1 MWGLNPSVD
10 SVSLFFAKSR
20 LPGRETRESQTLTFL
35 ADALS
40 VLDRLRRNAGTVLRK
55 WKTIPAK
62 AVGTAAPP
70 ICFRPQPLESRLPA
84 ATYDALL
91 AEGCGLSAGIL
102 STTRAIYKRISCE
115 VATARGATGFAYP
128 RRRSRSGYRPLY
140 ARESAS
146 ARLKFSSSGE
156 KANERTMPARSIK
169 ASIGSAVAP

>member
-40 VLDRLRRNAGTVLRK
+40 VLDRLRRSAGTVLRK

-91 AEGCGLSAGIL
+91 AEDCGLSAGIL
-102 STTRAIYKRISCE
+102 STTRAIYKRVSCE
-115 VATARGATGFAYP
+115 VAAARG
-128 RRRSRSGYRPLY
+128 SGP
-140 ARESAS
+140 
-146 ARLKFSSSGE
+146 GV
-156 KANERTMPARSIK
+156 PARAARVRWWMRRGLRIDP
-169 ASIGSAVAP
+169 VATALGTDLSMQENRQARV

>member
-1 MWGLNPSVD
+1 MWGLNPSVN

-40 VLDRLRRNAGTVLRK
+40 VLDHLRRSAGTVLRK

-91 AEGCGLSAGIL
+91 AEDCGLSAGIL
-102 STTRAIYKRISCE
+102 STTRAIYKRVSWE
-115 VATARGATGFAYP
+115 VGTGSGGTRLLGMIHGRGRGAA
-128 RRRSRSGYRPLY
+128 LY

-156 KANERTMPARSIK
+156 KANERTMPARSIN
-169 ASIGSAVAP
+169 ASIGRAVAP